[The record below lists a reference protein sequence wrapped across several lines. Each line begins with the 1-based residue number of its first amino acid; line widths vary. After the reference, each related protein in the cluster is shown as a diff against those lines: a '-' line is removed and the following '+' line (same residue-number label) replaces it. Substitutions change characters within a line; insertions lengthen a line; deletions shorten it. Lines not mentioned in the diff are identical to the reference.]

1 MQTLTPPIRSYSRQD
16 WQKGYESQPNEISY
30 WVDDI
35 TGEIPAGL
43 QGTLFRNGPGLMDIK
58 GERFHHPFDGDGM
71 ICAFTFADGRVHF
84 RNRFVR
90 TAGFLKEQAEG
101 KICYRGVFGTQKA
114 GGWLGNLFDL
124 QLKNIANTN
133 IIYWGDRL
141 LALWEAALPHRLQ
154 PETLDTIGLDNWDG
168 ILENSGAFSAHPR
181 VDPHSELDG
190 GQPCLVNFALQAGPI
205 SKLHLYEF
213 NPQGQLLRQF
223 VQPIPGFA
231 FIHDF
236 AITPRYTLFFQ
247 NPMSFNPFPFLFGFK
262 GAAQCLHFQENEP
275 TRIVIIPRDQSSGE
289 PTRTIP
295 VQAGFVFHHANAW
308 ENPDGTLGLE
318 SICYDSFPEVEPDAD
333 FRDTKFETLAPS
345 QLWRFTI
352 DPQAQTVER
361 ERRDRHAVEF
371 PTLHPQ
377 WVGRPHR
384 YCYLAATDTV
394 GENAPLQGLIKFD
407 SQTGE
412 QEFYSFAPRGFVS
425 EPVFVPQGAG
435 EDDGWVMML
444 VYNAARH
451 ASDLAIFDAANITA
465 GPVATVQLKLHIPYG
480 LHGNWT
486 PETFVPAV

>member
-1 MQTLTPPIRSYSRQD
+1 MQTLPQKTQSYSRQD
-16 WQKGYESQPNEISY
+16 WQNGYESQPQEIDY
-30 WVDDI
+30 WVEEI
-35 TGEIPAGL
+35 TGAIPPEL
-43 QGTLFRNGPGLMDIK
+43 QGTLFRNGPGLMDIN

-71 ICAFTFADGRVHF
+71 ICAFTFDQGQVHF
-84 RNRFVR
+84 RNRYIR
-90 TAGFLKEQAEG
+90 TEGYLKEQAEG

-133 IIYWGDRL
+133 VIYWGDRL

-154 PETLDTIGLDNWDG
+154 PETLETIGLDDWDG
-168 ILENSGAFSAHPR
+168 ILKTSGAFSAHPR
-181 VDPHSELDG
+181 VDPYSELDG
-190 GQPCLVNFALQAGPI
+190 GQPCLVNFALDAGPI

-213 NPQGQLLRQF
+213 DPQGKLLRQQ

-236 AITPRYTLFFQ
+236 AITPHYYLFFQ
-247 NPMSFNPFPFLFGFK
+247 NPIAFNPFPFLFGFK
-262 GAAQCLHFQENEP
+262 GAAQCISFQENEP
-275 TRIVIIPRDQSSGE
+275 TKIVIIPRDQSSGE
-289 PTRTIP
+289 PMRTIP

-333 FRDTKFETLAPS
+333 FRETKFETLAPS
-345 QLWRFTI
+345 LLWRFTI

-361 ERRDRHAVEF
+361 EQRDRRAVEF

-377 WVGRPHR
+377 WAGRPHR
-384 YCYLAATDTV
+384 YCYLAAADQV

-407 SQTGE
+407 NQTGE
-412 QEFYSFAPRGFVS
+412 QEFYSFAPRGFAS
-425 EPVFVPQGAG
+425 EPVFVPRGAG
-435 EDDGWVMML
+435 EAEGWVMVL
-444 VYNAARH
+444 VYNAERH
-451 ASDLAIFDAANITA
+451 ASDLAIFDAAKIAA
-465 GPVATVQLKLHIPYG
+465 GPVATVHLKLHIPYG

-486 PETFVPAV
+486 PETFLATA